1 MLHTLKPSI
10 IEEITR
16 QNLLA
21 SMSKLPNDVSNILMF
36 MEKSKRDEIQ
46 DKRLEKLM
54 RDGVNIAP
62 DSQFSKV
69 LAECIEQ
76 LNLKYFKRSK

>member
-1 MLHTLKPSI
+1 MLHNLKPST
-10 IEEITR
+10 IEAITK

-21 SMSKLPNDVSNILMF
+21 SMSKLPVDVPDILMF
-36 MEKSKRDEIQ
+36 METSKRDEIQ

-54 RDGVNIAP
+54 RDGVTIAP

-76 LNLKYFKRSK
+76 MNLK